1 MKHTSLADLPCPV
14 ARSLD
19 VIGEWW
25 TLLII
30 RDAFLGARRFD
41 DFKATGIA
49 DNILAAR
56 LRRLCAEGLLERER
70 YQTRP
75 DRYEYL
81 LTEKGR
87 ALGPVL
93 AALRHWGKEWTTG
106 PDSSLHL
113 VHTRCGHELGMG
125 ILCPKCGVAISPEEI
140 RAEPVD
146 PGAIGSS
153 PTTDLSVAPKG

>member
-19 VIGEWW
+19 VLGEWW

-56 LRRLCAEGLLERER
+56 LRRLCEEGLLERR
-70 YQTRP
+70 LYQTRP

-81 LTEKGR
+81 LTAKGR
-87 ALGPVL
+87 ALAPVL
-93 AALRHWGKEWTTG
+93 AALRRWGKEWTTG
-106 PDSSLHL
+106 PDASARL
-113 VHTRCGHELGMG
+113 VHATCGHELHLG
-125 ILCPKCGVAISPEEI
+125 ITCPECGPSIPTEEV
-140 RAEPVD
+140 RAERVP
-146 PGAIGSS
+146 A
-153 PTTDLSVAPKG
+153 VAS

>member
-41 DFKATGIA
+41 DFKTTGIA

-56 LRRLCAEGLLERER
+56 LRRLRAEGLLERHR

-87 ALGPVL
+87 ALAPVL
-93 AALRHWGKEWTTG
+93 AALRRWGKDWTTG
-106 PDSSLHL
+106 PDSSLRL
-113 VHTRCGHELGMG
+113 LHTQCGHELRLG
-125 ILCPKCGVAISPEEI
+125 INCPECGPSVSPEEI
-140 RAEPVD
+140 QAERVTLV
-146 PGAIGSS
+146 AIGS
-153 PTTDLSVAPKG
+153 DGER